1 MSVRYEVR
9 EISRARQDFTAASR
23 ASPVRRS
30 RGDKSRARVL
40 SPHVLQPSI
49 LIIKATF
56 RSHPF
61 QRSKVL
67 VKPGDSITI
76 RTIFNG
82 SIFLKLRFRT
92 KCYNYSFSFDI
103 STGKKI
109 HQSTHGP
116 WHTSAV
122 RPNYSPH
129 FGGWQATCCVDN
141 ITRHP
146 TNRMP
151 VKLTSTLTL

>member
-9 EISRARQDFTAASR
+9 EISRARQDFTTASR
-23 ASPVRRS
+23 ASPVRRW

-76 RTIFNG
+76 RTIFWKY
-82 SIFLKLRFRT
+82 IFKT
-92 KCYNYSFSFDI
+92 K
-103 STGKKI
+103 
-109 HQSTHGP
+109 
-116 WHTSAV
+116 V
-122 RPNYSPH
+122 
-129 FGGWQATCCVDN
+129 
-141 ITRHP
+141 
-146 TNRMP
+146 
-151 VKLTSTLTL
+151 

>member
-9 EISRARQDFTAASR
+9 EISRARQDFTTASR

-92 KCYNYSFSFDI
+92 KCYNYIHAFHSIFLLEKKYINQLMVPGIRQRLDRI
-103 STGKKI
+103 THHILADGK
-109 HQSTHGP
+109 
-116 WHTSAV
+116 
-122 RPNYSPH
+122 PH
-129 FGGWQATCCVDN
+129 VA
-141 ITRHP
+141 
-146 TNRMP
+146 
-151 VKLTSTLTL
+151 LTT